1 MLPLRAD
8 FDDPKILFFLRSD
21 AAVAA
26 GLRDGGNEAEVDAS
40 LRWPTEEYSKGG
52 RGERKAAK
60 PFRLLAG
67 TLSDW
72 RNRA

>member
-26 GLRDGGNEAEVDAS
+26 GLRGGGNEAEVDAS
-40 LRWPTEEYSKGG
+40 LRWPTEEDSEGG

-67 TLSDW
+67 TLSDR

>member
-1 MLPLRAD
+1 MLPSRAD

-21 AAVAA
+21 GAVPA

-40 LRWPTEEYSKGG
+40 LRWPTEEDSKGG

-67 TLSDW
+67 TRSD
-72 RNRA
+72 RRSRA